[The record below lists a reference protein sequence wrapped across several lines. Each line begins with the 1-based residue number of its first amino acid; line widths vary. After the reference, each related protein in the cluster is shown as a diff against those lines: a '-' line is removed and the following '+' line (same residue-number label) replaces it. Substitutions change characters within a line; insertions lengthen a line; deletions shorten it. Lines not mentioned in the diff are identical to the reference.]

1 MVNGMWQP
9 QGILNFFNTLN
20 LKQIF
25 WKTKTLFKN
34 LEYCFLIESTKI
46 ENATFP
52 YSIARFLIEST
63 KIENA
68 TFPYNIALSEVNV
81 KTNKMVVQNG
91 PITNNGVLPVFVLF
105 FWEFCFS

>member
-1 MVNGMWQP
+1 MWQP

-52 YSIARFLIEST
+52 Y
-63 KIENA
+63 
-68 TFPYNIALSEVNV
+68 NIALSEANI

>member
-52 YSIARFLIEST
+52 Y
-63 KIENA
+63 
-68 TFPYNIALSEVNV
+68 NIALSEANI